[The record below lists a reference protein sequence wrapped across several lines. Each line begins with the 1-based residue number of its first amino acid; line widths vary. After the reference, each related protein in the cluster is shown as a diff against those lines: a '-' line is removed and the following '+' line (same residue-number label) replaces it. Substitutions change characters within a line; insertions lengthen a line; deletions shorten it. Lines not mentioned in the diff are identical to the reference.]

1 MRELTIDGRRIADDE
16 PAWVIAEIGSNHGG
30 DVATACAMI
39 RSAAECG
46 AEAVKFQKRENIR
59 LYIQS
64 ILDQMYENEN
74 SYGKTYGEH
83 RAALE
88 FGAVQYGACQ
98 HQAMRSRVTCFAT
111 AFDEAS
117 ADFLMTMGAPAI
129 KIASGGLTDEP
140 LLQHVAALNVPV
152 ILSTGGGTMREIH
165 RAVDLFHRRA
175 NVNLAILHCTAAYPV
190 RDYRELNLRCLL
202 TLREAFPDHVIGW
215 SGHDSGIA
223 MSIAAYAMGARI
235 IEKHFTLKRDM
246 KGTDH
251 AFSLEP
257 VGLTKLCRDLARAHE
272 ALGDGLKRYYPSEL
286 APIAKMR
293 RRPTADGWI
302 ITGEQD
308 SEGIYAHPSNWVQL
322 EPESGGLPTTR

>member
-16 PAWVIAEIGSNHGG
+16 PAYVIAEIGSNHGG
-30 DVATACAMI
+30 DVATACKMI
-39 RSAAECG
+39 QAAAESG
-46 AEAVKFQKRENIR
+46 AHACKFQKRDNRR

-98 HQAMRSRVTCFAT
+98 HQAQMSGVTCFST

-117 ADFLMTMGAPAI
+117 ADFLMAMGTPAL

-140 LLQHVAALNVPV
+140 LLQHVAALHVPV

-165 RAVDLFHRRA
+165 RAVDIFHQRA
-175 NVNLAILHCTAAYPV
+175 NTKLALLHCTAAYPV
-190 RDYRELNLRCLL
+190 RDYRELNLRCIV
-202 TLREAFPDHVIGW
+202 TLRDEFPDHVIGW

-223 MSIAAYAMGARI
+223 MSVAAYALGARI

-257 VGLTKLCRDLARAHE
+257 VGLTKLCRDLTRAHE
-272 ALGDGLKRYYPSEL
+272 AMGDGHKRYYASEL

-293 RRPTADGWI
+293 RRPTEHGWI
-302 ITGEQD
+302 ITGEKD
-308 SEGIYAHPSNWVQL
+308 SEGIYKHPSNWVKL
-322 EPESGGLPTTR
+322 